1 MYNYFNVKFKTQAK
15 TLSQRNLK
23 GSDSLTG
30 EFDLLFKK
38 KTIPILHKYF

>member
-1 MYNYFNVKFKTQAK
+1 MYNYVKVKFKTQAK
-15 TLSQRNLK
+15 TAQRNLK

-30 EFDLLFKK
+30 EFDLIFKK